1 MNNSQEGVV
10 IIAQLEIDLLINEE
24 VKKHIDPFYTESNMA
39 YLKKVVEDIE
49 SGKAVL
55 VEHELIEG

>member
-1 MNNSQEGVV
+1 MVKLMGVMV
-10 IIAQLEIDLLINEE
+10 IAQVEDLLINEE
-24 VKKHIDPFYTESNMA
+24 AKKHIDPFYTESNMV

-55 VEHELIEG
+55 VEHELIED